1 MNAQDNGVFQNFFLK
16 CLRNYV
22 IQNLSVEFSYALR
35 WCFIKHERLINVP
48 GRLSSSMYYAWA
60 VGDRN
65 TPFSEESMLVSSVG
79 VVSSLQFKLLC
90 LPSRPTLFYWQKRWR
105 QVSSVSH
112 FPKQAGG
119 STWYHNVSV
128 SPCLSPLTPCD
139 SIPCISKQLGLLY
152 WYFKVSLYHIMF
164 SIIRLINPAQ
174 SVEQD

>member
-119 STWYHNVSV
+119 STWYHNVSFSFTV
-128 SPCLSPLTPCD
+128 FVPFDTMWQHSLHFKTTRLALLIFQS
-139 SIPCISKQLGLLY
+139 QLVPYNVL
-152 WYFKVSLYHIMF
+152 HH
-164 SIIRLINPAQ
+164 
-174 SVEQD
+174 